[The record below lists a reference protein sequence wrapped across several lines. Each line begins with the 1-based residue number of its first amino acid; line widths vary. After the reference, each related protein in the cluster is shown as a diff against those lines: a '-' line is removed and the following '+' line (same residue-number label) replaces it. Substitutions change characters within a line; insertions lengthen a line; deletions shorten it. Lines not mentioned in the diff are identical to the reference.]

1 MAKPETPKSA
11 ATLRAEQK
19 ADKARID
26 LLRKLI
32 QDEKKARSQLSFL
45 DRARDA
51 HSKKIREYE
60 AELRTLKSKKYG

>member
-11 ATLRAEQK
+11 ATVRAEQK

-26 LLRKLI
+26 LLEKLI
-32 QDEKKARSQLSFL
+32 QDEKKARSQLSIF
-45 DRARDA
+45 DRKRDA

-60 AELRTLKSKKYG
+60 AELRTLRSKKYG

>member
-11 ATLRAEQK
+11 ATIRAEQK

-26 LLRKLI
+26 LLKRLI
-32 QDEKKARSQLSFL
+32 QDEKKARRGTTLL
-45 DRARDA
+45 GAAGPA

-60 AELRTLKSKKYG
+60 AELRILKSKKYG